1 MSGGCAAEK
10 TGQRDG
16 EGPHGLRGGPAE
28 KAGGALWTQDGR
40 GGAGGRRRRRR
51 RSFAGRPGT
60 RTFERLSWEN
70 AAYLT
75 PNWQAMCA
83 LGERFSITSA
93 CFSSIYF

>member
-40 GGAGGRRRRRR
+40 GGAGGAQEEEEEELCRE
-51 RSFAGRPGT
+51 A
-60 RTFERLSWEN
+60 WDKD
-70 AAYLT
+70 
-75 PNWQAMCA
+75 
-83 LGERFSITSA
+83 I
-93 CFSSIYF
+93 